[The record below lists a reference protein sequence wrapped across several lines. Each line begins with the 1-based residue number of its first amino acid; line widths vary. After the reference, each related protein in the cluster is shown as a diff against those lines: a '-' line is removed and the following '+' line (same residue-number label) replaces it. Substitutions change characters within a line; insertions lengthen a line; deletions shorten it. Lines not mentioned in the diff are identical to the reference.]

1 MTCID
6 CFDCSANLEAN
17 ALRTINTALL
27 VAKKKGVVR
36 IGDEFSAK
44 S

>member
-6 CFDCSANLEAN
+6 CFDFSANLEAN

-27 VAKKKGVVR
+27 VAKKGVVR